1 LAEIEIEIER
11 ERENRK
17 LSPKSFPAFSF
28 YLSLRQQKAAGR
40 EKETNQSTK
49 LYQMESRGREIK
61 FRERERER
69 ESFQERL
76 GQSKTPQRKEP
87 GSARQNPSHV
97 LFCHTL
103 YPNQEAG
110 VVRKNQSNQHY
121 LHRIHPCQSS
131 FTPPS
136 LSPSLSQH
144 VNVRRID
151 FDLSGAIHPSNIKI
165 RKDQSTRTLKFELV
179 LETLDLKLKK
189 LYSFRLPFSFT

>member
-1 LAEIEIEIER
+1 
-11 ERENRK
+11 
-17 LSPKSFPAFSF
+17 
-28 YLSLRQQKAAGR
+28 
-40 EKETNQSTK
+40 
-49 LYQMESRGREIK
+49 MESRGREIK
-61 FRERERER
+61 FERER
-69 ESFQERL
+69 ESFQGRL
-76 GQSKTPQRKEP
+76 GQSKTSQRKEP
-87 GSARQNPSHV
+87 GSGRQNPSHV

-121 LHRIHPCQSS
+121 LQRTHPCQSS

-136 LSPSLSQH
+136 LPPSLSQH

-151 FDLSGAIHPSNIKI
+151 FDPSGAIHPSNIKEKK

-189 LYSFRLPFSFT
+189 LSSFRLPLSFT

>member
-61 FRERERER
+61 FRERER

-144 VNVRRID
+144 VNVRKID

-189 LYSFRLPFSFT
+189 KLYSFRLPFSFT